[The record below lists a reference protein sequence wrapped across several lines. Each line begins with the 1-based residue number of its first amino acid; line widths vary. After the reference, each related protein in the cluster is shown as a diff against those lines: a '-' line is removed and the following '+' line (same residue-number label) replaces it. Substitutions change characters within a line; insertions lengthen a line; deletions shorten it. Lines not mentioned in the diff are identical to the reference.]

1 MSLVNK
7 YTEVPELTSEI
18 VREFIYKVIV
28 HEKQKVDG
36 HRTQAV
42 EIIYNCVGAIEL
54 PDS

>member
-1 MSLVNK
+1 MARTIFGTK
-7 YTEVPELTSEI
+7 HK
-18 VREFIYKVIV
+18 FIYKVIV
-28 HEKQKVDG
+28 HEKHKIDG